1 MIKKILVTTFVI
13 LSIAL
18 NCQKKNISDEEIYE
32 VINFVVKNG
41 KTKFHKKL
49 SIITE
54 DPNLKTDKY
63 IGKEFLRQY
72 FNEKDSDYIL
82 SQFATSKDFLLSYK
96 YITDLKIIHS
106 EKLLAYKKLGKGFWS
121 VFEEKHD
128 DAGFM
133 FVGKPLFS
141 LDKKRVIIN
150 YGYYCGGL
158 CGQGSRIILKKI
170 KDKWVF
176 EKEISGFIS

>member
-1 MIKKILVTTFVI
+1 MIKKILITTFAI

-18 NCQKKNISDEEIYE
+18 NCQEKNISDEEIYE
-32 VINFVVKNG
+32 VINFVLKNG
-41 KTKFHKKL
+41 ETKFHKKL

-54 DPNLKTDKY
+54 DPNIKTDNY
-63 IGKEFLRQY
+63 FGKEIIKKY

-82 SQFATSKDFLLSYK
+82 SQFAASKDFLLNYK
-96 YITDLKIIHS
+96 YITDLKIIHLD
-106 EKLLAYKKLGKGFWS
+106 KLLAYKKLEKGFWS
-121 VFEEKHD
+121 VFEEKHGD
-128 DAGFM
+128 EGFM

-141 LDKKRVIIN
+141 LDKKRVVIN

-158 CGQGSRIILKKI
+158 CGKGSRVILKKI
-170 KDKWVF
+170 NDNWFF